1 MKAILWEETLAIRK
15 WMHMTG
21 VEIQLNHQSKITE
34 NAVARLIINSSHES
48 TECRKEIALPVIVSL
63 LGNSLKPELC
73 NFLQRKMQTGLS
85 CRDSTAPRA
94 QESTGHSEGEI
105 TVGANIILS
114 LISLWAFC
122 ACASQAQLIAR
133 YYSLGFPLSR
143 SALRTLQFKAPY
155 FKSMTEQSDAK
166 FSLLT
171 ASVILAHFIPTLPV
185 LGSFH
190 VDHPPSSM
198 LHTPKFPLQIPF
210 PPSRLLPLPSFRSKP
225 IAPCLRL
232 APGVP
237 AGGDEKRP
245 EKSGVVRWGEETRHK
260 DVLPCIIFAQ

>member
-94 QESTGHSEGEI
+94 QESTGHSKGEI

-190 VDHPPSSM
+190 VDRPPSSM
-198 LHTPKFPLQIPF
+198 LRTPKFPLQIPF

-245 EKSGVVRWGEETRHK
+245 EKSGVVRWGEETRHE